1 MNNPLVTPELGLIIW
16 STLVFCILFFLLAK
30 FAWRPILKAVK
41 DREASIENALNAAE
55 QAKKEMQELSA
66 NNEVL
71 LNQARAER
79 DEMLKDARA
88 TKDKMIS
95 DAKATANAEAERIIA
110 SAKEAIQHE
119 KLAAITDLKNQVA
132 TLSIEIAE
140 KILKQELSTAEKQKS
155 LIDNAVGE
163 INLN

>member
-30 FAWRPILKAVK
+30 FAWRPILNAVK

-88 TKDKMIS
+88 VKDKMIS
-95 DAKATANAEAERIIA
+95 DAKVTANAEAERIIA

>member
-95 DAKATANAEAERIIA
+95 DAKVTANAEAERIIA

-119 KLAAITDLKNQVA
+119 KLAAITELKNQVA

-140 KILKQELSTAEKQKS
+140 KILKQELSSAEKQKS

>member
-30 FAWRPILKAVK
+30 YAWKPILKAVK
-41 DREASIENALNAAE
+41 EREASIENALNAAE
-55 QAKKEMQELSA
+55 QAKNEMKQLSA
-66 NNEVL
+66 SNEAL

-79 DEMLKDARA
+79 DEMLKEARI
-88 TKDKMIS
+88 TKDKMIIE
-95 DAKATANAEAERIIA
+95 AKLTANTEAERIIA
-110 SAKEAIQHE
+110 SAREAIQNE
-119 KLAAITDLKNQVA
+119 KLAAITELKNQVA

-155 LIDNAVGE
+155 LIDSAVAE

>member
-16 STLVFCILFFLLAK
+16 STIVFCILFFLLAK
-30 FAWRPILKAVK
+30 FAWKPILNAVK

-55 QAKKEMQELSA
+55 QAKKEMRELSA

-88 TKDKMIS
+88 VKDKMIS
-95 DAKATANAEAERIIA
+95 DAKVTANAEAERIIA

-119 KLAAITDLKNQVA
+119 KLAAITELKNQVA

-140 KILKQELSTAEKQKS
+140 KIIKQELSTAEKQKS
-155 LIDNAVGE
+155 LIDNAVSE

>member
-88 TKDKMIS
+88 VKDKMIS
-95 DAKATANAEAERIIA
+95 DAKVTANAEAERIIA

-119 KLAAITDLKNQVA
+119 KLAAITELKNQVA